1 VGATISEELPA
12 LGPLL
17 QVSLLY
23 LRKDPS
29 WREIT
34 AIKDLFFGRNLDAM
48 MMLPKEQHYVHGWEG
63 DEDSHVFHIWQMP
76 SAWERQ
82 LWPQG

>member
-1 VGATISEELPA
+1 VEATISEELPA

-23 LRKDPS
+23 LRKDPT

-34 AIKDLFFGRNLDAM
+34 AIKDLFFGPHIDAM
-48 MMLPKEQHYVHGWEG
+48 MVLPKEEHFVHGWEG
-63 DEDSHVFHIWQMP
+63 HEDSHVFHI
-76 SAWERQ
+76 
-82 LWPQG
+82 